1 MEAKGSPPSRL
12 WSTKP
17 QFSNC
22 AKTLIPSPQT
32 LATTDLSEDSP
43 PAEIVSSRCAVEST
57 SSKDIAIPL
66 TGAAPVPEPTLP
78 LSITIGFVPASEDA
92 MAARSAAGPLPMITT
107 SHDSMFSRTL
117 REDSFSRR

>member
-1 MEAKGSPPSRL
+1 MESWDVVIIGSGPAALRAAIAS
-12 WSTKP
+12 SDAGTKP
-17 QFSNC
+17 
-22 AKTLIPSPQT
+22 
-32 LATTDLSEDSP
+32 
-43 PAEIVSSRCAVEST
+43 IVIDGGSVGSG
-57 SSKDIAIPL
+57 